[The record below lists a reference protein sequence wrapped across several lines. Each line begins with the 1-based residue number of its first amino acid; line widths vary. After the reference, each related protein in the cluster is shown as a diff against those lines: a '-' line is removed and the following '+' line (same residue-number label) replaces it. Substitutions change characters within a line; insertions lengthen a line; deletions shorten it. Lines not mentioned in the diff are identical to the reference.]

1 MSDLSRLPYSFP
13 NSTGSVVWGKVDDA
27 QLDDIIN
34 DSASPPVYRTQ
45 AAAEKRRRTVGM
57 SGALKEAVMGGA
69 QALNSATTKDK
80 LAEGANYIAQPM
92 LERAG
97 NDIRGLKEALGPA
110 PEGEQVPTASPPGM
124 ASYGGGM
131 PGASQLSGMPG
142 RVYDMARG
150 LYDNARQN
158 FAAMGSTE
166 SAPASRLP
174 RGDVQDPLAGTAMR
188 APPPMSGEFP
198 VERPDMAALAGS
210 VPPALLAQSAARAQ
224 PPGPADDIQSGANAA
239 KAIATPPAPAPA
251 AAPGGPDEFSNM
263 SPSFLEMAKKF
274 VGAQEDA
281 PLTAEDKWLALARAG
296 FGMAASQAPS
306 FGQALG
312 EGAMSGITQLQQVR
326 AQRAE
331 QAARRSQMGLQ
342 VASTDAQLRQ
352 GDRTYE
358 LQKGK
363 MAQDAAEAEAKKP
376 LIEAQ
381 VNELRTSAA
390 LNLARAG
397 ATKALGSSGSSK
409 LALAQ
414 QLMNERAEAGQP
426 ISLEQAIQL
435 TFKGSPDI
443 SRTAA
448 LNVAMKAREMAEVSG
463 RTVAEEIDG
472 LLTDADRISG
482 VSGGAVSSSGGGAP
496 SAAPAVAA
504 STTPIVVKSQ
514 KDIDNAPS
522 GAVLIVNGQQFK
534 KP

>member
-1 MSDLSRLPYSFP
+1 MQPGSAYPNAMAPGWSGMDDATLDAVIMDPSASAAQKAAAAAAKRSRSVMRTVQPTMERMGNDLS
-13 NSTGSVVWGKVDDA
+13 GVVDMAKEGYGRMMGGGDE
-27 QLDDIIN
+27 
-34 DSASPPVYRTQ
+34 S
-45 AAAEKRRRTVGM
+45 AAA
-57 SGALKEAVMGGA
+57 
-69 QALNSATTKDK
+69 
-80 LAEGANYIAQPM
+80 
-92 LERAG
+92 
-97 NDIRGLKEALGPA
+97 
-110 PEGEQVPTASPPGM
+110 
-124 ASYGGGM
+124 
-131 PGASQLSGMPG
+131 
-142 RVYDMARG
+142 
-150 LYDNARQN
+150 
-158 FAAMGSTE
+158 
-166 SAPASRLP
+166 RLP

-224 PPGPADDIQSGANAA
+224 PPGPADDIQAGANAA

-251 AAPGGPDEFSNM
+251 AAPGGPDEFGNM

-352 GDRTYE
+352 GDRNYQLAQQRE
-358 LQKGK
+358 QRERDEFNAGAAEREARVSNLKANAAESYAQAEAAKKGGGTQVTARLSEALAIQQAYANRNPPVQIDIAEALEK
-363 MAQDAAEAEAKKP
+363 TRADRNDGLTESQALRLAADAAE
-376 LIEAQ
+376 IAQ
-381 VNELRTSAA
+381 VEGKSIEDVLSNLKKNADSLRGKSA
-390 LNLARAG
+390 
-397 ATKALGSSGSSK
+397 
-409 LALAQ
+409 
-414 QLMNERAEAGQP
+414 P
-426 ISLEQAIQL
+426 
-435 TFKGSPDI
+435 
-443 SRTAA
+443 
-448 LNVAMKAREMAEVSG
+448 
-463 RTVAEEIDG
+463 
-472 LLTDADRISG
+472 TD
-482 VSGGAVSSSGGGAP
+482 GGA
-496 SAAPAVAA
+496 AAPAVAA

-522 GAVLIVNGQQFK
+522 GAVLIVNGQQYK

>member
-1 MSDLSRLPYSFP
+1 MQPGSAYPNAMAPGWSGMDDATLDAVIMDPSASAAQKAAAAAAKRSRSVMRTVQPTMERMGNDLS
-13 NSTGSVVWGKVDDA
+13 GVVDMA
-27 QLDDIIN
+27 
-34 DSASPPVYRTQ
+34 
-45 AAAEKRRRTVGM
+45 
-57 SGALKEAVMGGA
+57 KEGYGRM
-69 QALNSATTKDK
+69 
-80 LAEGANYIAQPM
+80 I
-92 LERAG
+92 
-97 NDIRGLKEALGPA
+97 
-110 PEGEQVPTASPPGM
+110 
-124 ASYGGGM
+124 GGGDD
-131 PGASQLSGMPG
+131 SS
-142 RVYDMARG
+142 
-150 LYDNARQN
+150 
-158 FAAMGSTE
+158 AA
-166 SAPASRLP
+166 RLP

-188 APPPMSGEFP
+188 APPSMSGEFP

-224 PPGPADDIQSGANAA
+224 PPGPADDIQAGANAA
-239 KAIATPPAPAPA
+239 KAIATPPAPA
-251 AAPGGPDEFSNM
+251 AAPGGPDEFGNM

-281 PLTAEDKWLALARAG
+281 PLTADDKWLALARAG

-331 QAARRSQMGLQ
+331 QAARRAQMGLQ

-390 LNLARAG
+390 LNLAKAG

-414 QLMNERAEAGQP
+414 QLMDERAEAGQP

-482 VSGGAVSSSGGGAP
+482 VSGGA
-496 SAAPAVAA
+496 AAPAVAA

-514 KDIDNAPS
+514 KDIDSAPS

>member
-1 MSDLSRLPYSFP
+1 MQQGSPYPNAMAPGWSGMDDATLDAVIMDPAASAAQKAAAAAAKRSRSVMRVAQPTMERMGNDLS
-13 NSTGSVVWGKVDDA
+13 GVA
-27 QLDDIIN
+27 
-34 DSASPPVYRTQ
+34 
-45 AAAEKRRRTVGM
+45 
-57 SGALKEAVMGGA
+57 
-69 QALNSATTKDK
+69 
-80 LAEGANYIAQPM
+80 
-92 LERAG
+92 
-97 NDIRGLKEALGPA
+97 
-110 PEGEQVPTASPPGM
+110 
-124 ASYGGGM
+124 
-131 PGASQLSGMPG
+131 
-142 RVYDMARG
+142 DMARG
-150 LYDNARQN
+150 DPDSNKQ
-158 FAAMGSTE
+158 STYE
-166 SAPASRLP
+166 TFIAPAVGAIGNVASQVGDWYSGLGRSRAEAQP
-174 RGDVQDPLAGTAMR
+174 
-188 APPPMSGEFP
+188 
-198 VERPDMAALAGS
+198 S
-210 VPPALLAQSAARAQ
+210 VPPAAFESPEVPNQSPRDYGQPEFSGIFPGMGGPARAQ
-224 PPGPADDIQSGANAA
+224 AAAQQPQRSPTDAAIEAGTAAAQRAMPVAQPAA
-239 KAIATPPAPAPA
+239 PVAPAGQSPEGDLNFS
-251 AAPGGPDEFSNM
+251 PGFME
-263 SPSFLEMAKKF
+263 LAKQYIN
-274 VGAQEDA
+274 AQDQDA

-296 FGMAASQAPS
+296 FGMAASDAPS

-312 EGAMSGITQLQQVR
+312 EGAMGGITQLQQVR

-331 QAARRSQMGLQ
+331 QAARRAQMGLQ
-342 VASTDAQLRQ
+342 VAGTEAQLRQ

-414 QLMNERAEAGQP
+414 QLMDERAEAGQP

-482 VSGGAVSSSGGGAP
+482 LSGGTASSSGGGAP

-514 KDIDNAPS
+514 KDIDNAPP